1 MINLNKFLRHSL
13 TKLFFLQR
21 KKIFIANAKK
31 YLSNSK
37 LRQSVV
43 NGRLSDDFI
52 QTGFNELDF
61 DSLYATSRERDFFT
75 PIPFCIS
82 YELLLGLNLFL
93 NTNDIGILK
102 ILRENIDALL
112 KVRSFVIIS
121 NSKSFAWSFGY
132 IKKQQLTIDYPT
144 SASIYTAILF
154 FTYHV
159 GDNKYLKECE
169 TFAKE
174 VIEKYF
180 SNDNLDDFDALPT
193 NQASIFLTLFGIL
206 YSITGEKTYSRLA
219 KKIGVKIEK
228 TFRFEGSCICWPYR
242 SEFKENKS
250 QFGER
255 YWKSIFVI
263 QSILISNELSLFF
276 TNNHI
281 NLILNSFK
289 NNLIRDDG
297 FYDSLSRTSGN
308 KLDHKM
314 INYHKNKGQYLTL
327 QKIMNYSILI
337 RYDKYLLF
345 YFKKIYLDKIFK
357 SFTLFDFERNLF
369 FYEGMSFIFFQ
380 NKNYMILKK

>member
-1 MINLNKFLRHSL
+1 M
-13 TKLFFLQR
+13 QR
-21 KKIFIANAKK
+21 KKKFIVNAKK

-43 NGRLSDDFI
+43 NGRLRDDFI
-52 QTGFNELDF
+52 QTRYNELDF
-61 DSLYATSRERDFFT
+61 DSLYETSRERDFFT

-82 YELLLGLNLFL
+82 YELLLSLNIFL
-93 NTNDIGILK
+93 NTNDKGLLK

-112 KVRSFVIIS
+112 DVRSFLIIG
-121 NSKSFAWSFGY
+121 NSKSCAWSFGY

-169 TFAKE
+169 IFANE
-174 VIEKYF
+174 VIGKYF
-180 SNDNLDDFDALPT
+180 SNSNSNDFDSLPI
-193 NQASIFLTLFGIL
+193 NQASIFLTLFGML
-206 YSITGEKTYSRLA
+206 YLITGKKTYSRLA
-219 KKIGVKIEK
+219 KKIGDKIEK
-228 TFRFEGSCICWPYR
+228 NFRFEGSSICWPYR

-263 QSILISNELSLFF
+263 QSILISNELNLFF
-276 TNNHI
+276 TKNQL
-281 NLILNSFK
+281 NLIVNSFK
-289 NNLIRDDG
+289 NHLIRDDG

-308 KLDHKM
+308 KLDDKI
-314 INYHKNKGQYLTL
+314 INYHKYKGQYLTL

-337 RYDKYLLF
+337 RHDKYLLF

-357 SFTLFDFERNLF
+357 SFTLFNFERNLF
-369 FYEGMSFIFFQ
+369 FFEGMSFVFFQ
-380 NKNYMILKK
+380 NKNYMVLKK